1 LRARGNSARII
12 FTAALM
18 MLYASVA
25 FAGNTGI
32 ISGLVTDENGKGVS
46 GALVVVKGANMFA
59 TTNAD
64 GYYVVNGVPV
74 GYFDVKASRVGY
86 SEMNVTGVKVVADLR
101 TNVSFQLQSK
111 ITGEHHI
118 EAVRP
123 LIEFKET
130 ATTDTIDSD
139 AIDKQVVDEF
149 ADMLA
154 RTPGIV
160 YEDSDVSTLNLHI
173 RGGRGSEIAYIVDGV
188 NITNPVA
195 GGAGM
200 QVPTDAI
207 AEINVI
213 KAGWDAEYGEAQSGI
228 INISTKE
235 GRDTYM
241 GNVDVVYEVYT
252 GKHDKSSHKYLE
264 STGLE
269 DGDVPLVTWET
280 QTRQT
285 KYSKVAG
292 SFGGPIVNPYLS
304 YFVSGDYAR
313 DWTVYPLP
321 DPDIEWN
328 ANAKL
333 TIKPSSRYRMSLSAG
348 KYREDH
354 DYFDNQ
360 YQYVLDEHYEHRM
373 VSAVRLSGKWTHN
386 VTDSAFYSVTG
397 GMFKEH
403 RKRNTDGKFWTDY
416 YRDPPNPQSDPTG
429 WFITDGDWPFYQDRY
444 QQYYNFKGE
453 FTYNMARV
461 SESGGASKLAE
472 NQIKTGGD
480 VKLYDLD
487 FYEVY
492 APSGNIYTDI
502 FYVEPRSYAAYVQDK
517 LEYSGMII
525 NVGVRFDMFD
535 PNADYPIDP
544 WDFRYALDGTPIN
557 LDSPYETYKDTPRK
571 RADKSYQVSPRVGV
585 SYPITDRD
593 KLHFSYGH
601 FFQTPPFGYLY
612 ESTQLELN
620 TSGYPLMGNP
630 DLNPQ
635 KTIQYEIGVEH
646 LFTDTLKADVSAYFK
661 DIKDL
666 LDTERINYETGQNYT
681 RYVNADFGSVRGL
694 EIKID
699 QRVTKNFSG
708 SVGYTFSVA
717 KGLASDIYQGYNY
730 AYRTWTAPIRE
741 NLLDWDQTHTLDV
754 MFDYRTNRENHNFGV
769 NTTVVYGSGMPYSKP
784 KEGSGQPEVN
794 TERMPWTMDWNIKVN
809 YDVEFLG
816 LNYSAY
822 CEVLNI
828 LNRRNVYNFGAD
840 EGDGAGEDWIPF
852 YYFYGDADGPYDDL
866 EVWGDPMRLRV
877 GLSVGF

>member
-1 LRARGNSARII
+1 LRARVKPARLV
-12 FTAALM
+12 FTVALAM
-18 MLYASVA
+18 VFASVA

-46 GALVVVKGANMFA
+46 GALVVVKGVNMFA

-64 GYYVVNGVPV
+64 GYYVINGVPV

-86 SEMNVTGVKVVADLR
+86 SEMTTVGVKVVADLR
-101 TNVSFQLQSK
+101 TNVSFQLQSE
-111 ITGEHHI
+111 ITGETRI
-118 EAVRP
+118 QSEKP

-130 ATTDTIDSD
+130 AKKDTIDSD
-139 AIDKQVVDEF
+139 AIEKQVVEEF

-160 YEDSDVSTLNLHI
+160 YEDSDASTLNLHI
-173 RGGRGSEIAYIVDGV
+173 RGGRGNEIAYIIDGV
-188 NITNPVA
+188 TITNPIV

-207 AEINVI
+207 AEIAVI

-228 INISTKE
+228 INITTKE
-235 GRDTYM
+235 GRDTYT
-241 GNVDVVYEVYT
+241 GNVNVVYEVYT

-264 STGLE
+264 ATGLE
-269 DGDVPLVTWET
+269 DADVPLVTWET
-280 QTRQT
+280 DSRQT
-285 KYSKVAG
+285 KYSKVSG
-292 SFGGPIVNPYLS
+292 SFAGPIVNPYLS
-304 YFVSGDYAR
+304 YYVGGDYMR
-313 DWTVYPLP
+313 DWTIYPLP
-321 DPDIEWN
+321 DPDTEWN

-333 TIKPSSRYRMSLSAG
+333 TIKPTGRNRISLSAG

-354 DYFDNQ
+354 DYFDVQ
-360 YQYVLDEHYEHRM
+360 YQYVLEDHYEHRM
-373 VSAVRLSGKWTHN
+373 VDALRLSGKWTHN
-386 VTDSAFYSVTG
+386 VTNSAFYEVTG
-397 GMFKEH
+397 GMFREH

-444 QQYYNFKGE
+444 QQYYNVKGD
-453 FTYNMARV
+453 FTYNMARIT
-461 SESGGASKLAE
+461 EGGGTAKLAE
-472 NQIKTGGD
+472 NQIKCGGD

-492 APSGNIYTDI
+492 APSGNIYTDVY
-502 FYVEPRSYAAYVQDK
+502 YVDPRSYAAFIQDK

-535 PNADYPIDP
+535 PNTDYPIDP
-544 WDFRYALDGTPIN
+544 WDFRYAEDGTPIN
-557 LDSPYETYKDTPRK
+557 SDSPYEDYWDTPRK
-571 RADKSYQVSPRVGV
+571 IADKSYQLSPRIGV

-601 FFQTPPFGYLY
+601 FFQTPPFAYLY

-666 LDTERINYETGQNYT
+666 LDTERIDYEGGQNYT
-681 RYVNADFGSVRGL
+681 RYINADFGSVRGL
-694 EIKID
+694 EVAID
-699 QRVTKNFSG
+699 QRVTRDFSG

-730 AYRTWTAPIRE
+730 SYRTWTAPVRE

-754 MFDYRTNRENHNFGV
+754 MLDYRTNRKNHNFGV
-769 NTTVVYGSGMPYSKP
+769 NTTIVYGSGMPYSKP

-794 TERMPWTMDWNIKVN
+794 TERMPWTMDWNIKFN
-809 YDVEFLG
+809 YDVKWLG

-828 LNRRNVYNFGAD
+828 LNRRNVYNFGMD
-840 EGDGAGEDWIPF
+840 EGDGAGSDWIPY
-852 YYFYGDADGPYDDL
+852 YYFYGDEDGPYDDL
-866 EVWGDPMRLRV
+866 EVYGDPMRLRV
-877 GLSVGF
+877 GFSVGF